1 MIRATLPLAAALA
14 LAGCGLLHHR
24 PPPAQHVRYTVG
36 KPYNAGGQWH
46 YPRVFGH
53 YDRTGLSTLIAPG
66 PARLTADGEA
76 YRADSLTVQSPVL
89 PLPSIVRITNLD
101 TGRSLAVRVNDRGP
115 MQAGRIVA
123 VTPRVAR
130 LLGMPADG
138 VAEVRVQL
146 LAGRSAALQGSL
158 GAGPHLTAAPVG
170 AVAAAALPPPPGAGG
185 SAGAV
190 SGTIRPATAHP
201 AGVPGAVERLSGV
214 VRTAPPSPGPLYVE
228 IPGFGSTTD
237 AMNLRARLAGMPGAI
252 LPQSAGGRTLYALR
266 LGPYASVP
274 AADAALRSLLDR
286 GVAGAEIVVR

>member
-115 MQAGRIVA
+115 MQA
-123 VTPRVAR
+123 
-130 LLGMPADG
+130 
-138 VAEVRVQL
+138 
-146 LAGRSAALQGSL
+146 
-158 GAGPHLTAAPVG
+158 
-170 AVAAAALPPPPGAGG
+170 
-185 SAGAV
+185 
-190 SGTIRPATAHP
+190 
-201 AGVPGAVERLSGV
+201 
-214 VRTAPPSPGPLYVE
+214 
-228 IPGFGSTTD
+228 
-237 AMNLRARLAGMPGAI
+237 
-252 LPQSAGGRTLYALR
+252 
-266 LGPYASVP
+266 
-274 AADAALRSLLDR
+274 
-286 GVAGAEIVVR
+286 